1 MRILIAEYA
10 VGGGVKSSS
19 LLEEGQAMRSTLQ
32 ESFEQAGYEV
42 LSPVAEPDFEAAV
55 ARLSRE
61 CDAGMVI
68 APDEQLAGLT
78 RVLESNTVNLGSP
91 SAAVA
96 RCADKLTTTE
106 LLRADGILVPR
117 IYSRAELSSELE
129 NDAEQQYV
137 RKPRFGC
144 ASDDVFVVRKSALAE
159 LPSAPDREVIITE
172 FISGTDISSSS
183 IVGRSAVLPLTI
195 NKQFIRRDGTRLRY
209 AGGVV
214 PYAIA
219 RETANEVMHI
229 SARVARLLGCEG
241 YVGIDFVLDSANRA
255 YVVDV
260 NPRPTTSLVGIAR
273 ILNYNIADLLVRAKL
288 GTLPSAAEIRTE
300 GRYVFTLS

>member
-10 VGGGVKSSS
+10 VGGGEKSSS
-19 LLEEGQAMRSTLQ
+19 LLEEGQAMLSTLK
-32 ESFEQAGYEV
+32 ESFEQAGHEV
-42 LSPVAEPDFEAAV
+42 LSPIAEPDFEAAV

-61 CDAGMVI
+61 CDAGIVI

-117 IYSRAELSSELE
+117 IYSRAELSSELKD
-129 NDAEQQYV
+129 DAEQQYV

-144 ASDDVFVVRKSALAE
+144 ASDDIFVVRKSALAE

-195 NKQFIRRDGTRLRY
+195 NKQYIRKDGARLRY

-229 SARVARLLGCEG
+229 SERVARLLGCEG

>member
-10 VGGGVKSSS
+10 VGGGAKSSS
-19 LLEEGQAMRSTLQ
+19 LLEEGQAMLSTLK
-32 ESFEQAGYEV
+32 ESFEQAGHEV
-42 LSPVAEPDFEAAV
+42 LSPIAEPDFEAAV

-61 CDAGMVI
+61 CDAGIII

-129 NDAEQQYV
+129 DDAEQQYV

-144 ASDDVFVVRKSALAE
+144 ASDDIFVVRKSALAE

-195 NKQFIRRDGTRLRY
+195 NQQYIRKDGARLRY

-229 SARVARLLGCEG
+229 SERVARLLGCKG
-241 YVGIDFVLDSANRA
+241 YVGIDFVLNSANRA

-260 NPRPTTSLVGIAR
+260 NPRPTTSIVGIAR
-273 ILNYNIADLLVRAKL
+273 ILNYNIAELLVRAKL

-300 GRYVFTLS
+300 GRYVFTLP

>member
-10 VGGGVKSSS
+10 VGGGAKSSS
-19 LLEEGQAMRSTLQ
+19 LLEEGQAMLSTLKA
-32 ESFEQAGYEV
+32 SFEQAGHEV
-42 LSPVAEPDFEAAV
+42 LAPVAEPDFEAAV

-78 RVLESNTVNLGSP
+78 RVLESTTVNLGSP

-96 RCADKLTTTE
+96 RCADKLMTTE

-117 IYSRAELSSELE
+117 IYSQAELSEFE
-129 NDAEQQYV
+129 DDAEQQYV

-144 ASDDVFVVRKSALAE
+144 ASTEVFVVRKSALAE

-172 FISGTDISSSS
+172 FIAGTDISSSS

-195 NKQFIRRDGTRLRY
+195 NKQYMRRDGARLRY

-229 SARVARLLGCEG
+229 SERVARLLGCEG
-241 YVGIDFVLDSANRA
+241 YVGIDFVLNSANRA

-273 ILNYNIADLLVRAKL
+273 ILNYNIADLLLRAKW
-288 GTLPSAAEIRTE
+288 GSLPSAAEIRTE

>member
-10 VGGGVKSSS
+10 VGGGAKSSS
-19 LLEEGQAMRSTLQ
+19 LLEEGQAMLSTLK
-32 ESFEQAGYEV
+32 ESFEQAGHEV
-42 LSPVAEPDFEAAV
+42 LSPIAEPDFEAAV

-61 CDAGMVI
+61 CDAGIII

-117 IYSRAELSSELE
+117 IYSRAELSELE
-129 NDAEQQYV
+129 DDAEQQYV

-144 ASDDVFVVRKSALAE
+144 ASDDIFVVRKSALAE

-195 NKQFIRRDGTRLRY
+195 NQQYIRKDGARLRY

-229 SARVARLLGCEG
+229 SERVARLLGCKG
-241 YVGIDFVLDSANRA
+241 YVGIDFVLNSANRA

-260 NPRPTTSLVGIAR
+260 NPRPTTSIVGIAR
-273 ILNYNIADLLVRAKL
+273 ILNYNIAELLVRAKL

-300 GRYVFTLS
+300 GRYVFTLP